1 MSTTKEVA
9 SLFKEGADKLPPI
22 TGKPT
27 NNDLKRMRELLSNL
41 LQAVEVPGG
50 TDSEG
55 LITTKADYKAA
66 HASGNF
72 YRLYKPLEAYDPLVL
87 SDAKTN
93 NCMQSKREL
102 TVKLLQ
108 QSLLRAA
115 ERGTRTLMVG
125 AVEDS

>member
-66 HASGNF
+66 HAGVNF
-72 YRLYKPLEAYDPLVL
+72 DCFETSSRRMNRQFCPTSRQPI
-87 SDAKTN
+87 T
-93 NCMQSKREL
+93 
-102 TVKLLQ
+102 
-108 QSLLRAA
+108 
-115 ERGTRTLMVG
+115 
-125 AVEDS
+125 